1 MRCNLITD
9 RENTVGL
16 ATDAELLS
24 AFLHARGHTV
34 TIAHWRDMSP
44 PADVNF
50 YLEKLAPQHFD
61 TTPKHVGIFNLEWFS
76 PSWVPHLQ
84 HMTQIWAKS
93 AAAHEWYM
101 ERGFDRVRYTS
112 FLSRDPFDPSA
123 ARERRALHL
132 AGRSSAKNT
141 TAVLRAYW
149 DADAAGIKLPWLD
162 LVSFAAVVPT
172 PPRVTQH
179 SSIVRGALDFLLN
192 NCRFHLCPSEI
203 EGWGHYIVEATAC
216 RGIVI
221 TTDASPMF
229 EHVLPTFGRL
239 LTYRVTLRRDGLGHV
254 YVGSRQIIDALLE
267 LEALPDSALD
277 TMGDQARAWNRR
289 RNEAFEHCAGKLLQ
303 ELEAA

>member
-9 RENTVGL
+9 CENTVGL
-16 ATDAELLS
+16 ATDVELLRE
-24 AFLHARGHTV
+24 FLLERGHAV
-34 TIAHWRDMSP
+34 MIAHWRDTSL

-50 YLEKLAPQHFD
+50 YLEKLAAQHFISA
-61 TTPKHVGIFNLEWFS
+61 PQHVGIFNLEWFS
-76 PSWVPHLQ
+76 PLWIPHLH

-112 FLSRDPFDPSA
+112 FLSRDPFDPSIR
-123 ARERRALHL
+123 RERRVLHL

-162 LVSFAAVVPT
+162 LVSFATVVPM

-179 SSIVRGALDFLLN
+179 SNVSRRELDFRLN

-239 LTYRVTLRRDGLGHV
+239 LAPHRTTQLGGLD
-254 YVGSRQIIDALLE
+254 RMQITPAQIIAALHEVAE
-267 LEALPDSALD
+267 LSDSVLD

-289 RNEAFEHCAGKLLQ
+289 RNDAFTHCAGKLLA
-303 ELEAA
+303 ELTT